1 MPGGMKDSDKKDGLP
16 GDKLPEEEQDE
27 RYKNLDPRMVELI
40 ENEIM
45 EK

>member
-1 MPGGMKDSDKKDGLP
+1 MELEMM
-16 GDKLPEEEQDE
+16 QDE

-45 EK
+45 ER